1 MKTILV
7 TGGLGFIGY
16 NLCKLL
22 CQDNKVIILDNL
34 YCTNN
39 NAKNLNIEALVIGD
53 VNQDHKNLHK
63 YKFDEIYHLAC
74 PASPKTYQK
83 DPNFTL
89 DTCYIGTKN
98 MIELAKKN
106 NAKLLF
112 SSTSEVYGN
121 PLVHPQTESYWGN
134 VNCDGIRSCYDEGK
148 RIAETLFIN
157 SGINYKIIRIFN
169 TYGPFM
175 DIDDG
180 RVVSNFICQA
190 LQSKDITIYG
200 DGSQTRSFQYIYD
213 LLMGMTMM
221 MNSEYHGPVNIGN
234 PGEYTVKE
242 LAEKIIQMTNSNSK
256 IIYEELPSDDPVKR
270 KPDITLAKN
279 TLGWSPK
286 FSLDTGLK
294 YTIEY
299 FKNVLESSSSK

>member
-22 CQDNKVIILDNL
+22 CRDNKVIILDNL

-53 VNQDHKNLHK
+53 VNQDHKKLHK

-74 PASPKTYQK
+74 PASPKTYQR

-148 RIAETLFIN
+148 RVAETLLIN
-157 SGINYKIIRIFN
+157 SKINYKIIRIFN

-190 LQSKDITIYG
+190 LQNKDITIYG

-221 MNSEYHGPVNIGN
+221 MNSEYQGPVNIGN

-299 FKNVLESSSSK
+299 FKTVLESSTSK